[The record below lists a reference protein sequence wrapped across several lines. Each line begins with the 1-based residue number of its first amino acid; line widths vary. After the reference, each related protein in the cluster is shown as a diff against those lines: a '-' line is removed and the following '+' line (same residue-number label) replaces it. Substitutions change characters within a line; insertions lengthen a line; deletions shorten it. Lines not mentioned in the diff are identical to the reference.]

1 VSGAVPSESRW
12 RPTVV
17 WFVLLVAGQ
26 AAALTLVKAGRV
38 VGYQHYAVDAL
49 LTTTLRRIA
58 VAVLVLQAIAVLWSM
73 RGVWSDIVRW
83 VRSRLSLAI
92 TLVALAAL
100 GLLSAAPSLQV
111 SLYARELVFAFA
123 IQLLALAN
131 VILLVR
137 SASPRALEGWRL
149 FQERLLGREGEDV
162 PIPGS
167 FFDRTAVLAAG
178 WTLGVTLFLAIVV
191 YQRIPHL
198 PDEIVYELQARYL
211 GSGQLAMPAP
221 PAPNAFDVDLM
232 YVDATRWFSMAPPGW
247 PALLAVGAI
256 AGVAWLVNPVLAA
269 LAVLLTHAFLREI
282 YAPRVARAGT
292 VLLAL
297 SPWFLYLGMS
307 LMGHLASLVFAL
319 LAALGVAQSRRS
331 GSAWP
336 TLLGGVAIGV
346 VSLIRPL
353 EGLAVALL
361 LGFWSLG
368 AKGHRFRL
376 TPSVTLVIGT
386 VLSAALVRPYNAALT
401 GSGSRFPFSLYS
413 DKYYAQGANDLGFGA
428 NRGLGWGTLDPFPGH
443 GLRDVIVNS
452 VLNGVTI
459 NVELF
464 GWITG
469 SFVVVAALLA
479 ARRLTR
485 ADWWMMSIL
494 AVIVGLHSLYWFS
507 GGPDF
512 GGRYWFLTI
521 VPLCALT
528 ASAVRA
534 VPRDEVTRDRLS
546 LGLAALSVAAILTF
560 MPWRAVDKYWHF
572 RRMEPGIAR
581 LARANKMDGAL
592 VLVRGQRHPD
602 YHGAAIFNP
611 LDLRGDRTVF
621 AWDRNRAVRAE
632 AVSAYP
638 QRQVWIVDGPSITR
652 RGYEVRA
659 GPLPPGSIAADL
671 PSSDELENLTSRDRP
686 R

>member
-1 VSGAVPSESRW
+1 MPGENRW
-12 RPTVV
+12 RPTIA
-17 WFVLLVAGQ
+17 WFVLLIAGQ
-26 AAALTLVKAGRV
+26 AAALTLIRAGRI

-49 LTTTLRRIA
+49 LAATLRRIA
-58 VAVLVLQAIAVLWSM
+58 VGVLLVQAIVVLWST
-73 RGVWSDIVRW
+73 RGMWSSIVGWLRG
-83 VRSRLSLAI
+83 RLSLVL
-92 TLVALAAL
+92 TLMLLVVL
-100 GLLSAAPSLQV
+100 GLLSAVPSLQA
-111 SLYARELVFAFA
+111 SIYARELVLAFA
-123 IQLLALAN
+123 IQLVALAN
-131 VILLVR
+131 VILLAH
-137 SASPRALEGWRL
+137 SASGDVLERWQR
-149 FQERLLGREGEDV
+149 FRDWLLGSERDDV
-162 PIPGS
+162 PVPGS

-178 WTLGVTLFLAIVV
+178 WTLCFTLFLVVVV

-211 GSGQLAMPAP
+211 GAGQLAMPAP
-221 PAPNAFDVDLM
+221 PAANAFDVDLM
-232 YVDATRWFSMAPPGW
+232 YVDETRWFSMAPPGW

-256 AGVAWLVNPVLAA
+256 VGVAWLVNPVLAA
-269 LAVLLTHAFLREI
+269 LAVLLTHAFLREV
-282 YAPRVARAGT
+282 YPPRAARAAT

-307 LMGHLASLVFAL
+307 LMAHIASLVFAL
-319 LAALGVAQSRRS
+319 IAALGVAQARRS

-353 EGLAVALL
+353 EGLAIALL

-368 AKGHRFRL
+368 ARGRWFRL
-376 TPSVTLVIGT
+376 TPSVTLVVGT
-386 VLSAALVRPYNAALT
+386 VLSAVLVRPYNAALT
-401 GSGSRFPFSLYS
+401 GSASRFPFVLYS
-413 DKYYAQGANDLGFGA
+413 DKYYSPGANDLGFGA

-452 VLNGVTI
+452 VLNSVTI
-459 NVELF
+459 NTELF

-469 SFVVVAALLA
+469 SFVAVALLFA
-479 ARRLTR
+479 ARRRLSR
-485 ADWWMMSIL
+485 ADWWMIAVL
-494 AVIVGLHSLYWFS
+494 LVIVGLHSLYWFS

-512 GGRYWFLTI
+512 AGRYWFFAI

-528 ASAVRA
+528 VSGVRA
-534 VPRDEVTRDRLS
+534 LAHDAATRARVS
-546 LGLAALSVAAILTF
+546 LGVAALSVTALLTF

-572 RRMEPGIAR
+572 RRMEPGMAR
-581 LARANKMDGAL
+581 LANANKMDGAL
-592 VLVRGQRHPD
+592 VLVRGPRHPD

-611 LDLRGDRTVF
+611 LDLRGERTVF

-638 QRQVWIVDGPSITR
+638 RRPVWIVDGPTVTR
-652 RGYEVRA
+652 AGYEVRA
-659 GPLPPGSIAADL
+659 GPLPPGSLAADL